1 MSEYDKPLVS
11 QDLDTPATV
20 SDNQVPPP
28 TNDSPQPVHQTQPYV
43 QPQPVP
49 QQQPYVQPQPVPTQ
63 QPYAQPYV
71 QPQVYAQQPLYP
83 QNPQFVQTQPVVTNQ
98 IVLPSQVVIPSGQ
111 GLRTSSTGMVCPSCK
126 NFINTRVETSFAC
139 CNFCCCCMTSPLCW
153 AGFQLIRGKDLIC
166 LDAKHTCPNCGTH
179 LGNYEAC

>member
-28 TNDSPQPVHQTQPYV
+28 TNDSPQPVPQTQPYV
-43 QPQPVP
+43 QP
-49 QQQPYVQPQPVPTQ
+49 
-63 QPYAQPYV
+63 
-71 QPQVYAQQPLYP
+71 
-83 QNPQFVQTQPVVTNQ
+83 QPVVTNQ

-126 NFINTRVETSFAC
+126 NFINTRVETSFSC

-179 LGNYEAC
+179 LGNYKAC

>member
-20 SDNQVPPP
+20 TNNQVPPP
-28 TNDSPQPVHQTQPYV
+28 TTTENLAQPVAQPV
-43 QPQPVP
+43 VQPVP
-49 QQQPYVQPQPVPTQ
+49 QQ

-71 QPQVYAQQPLYP
+71 QPQVYGQQPLYPQSYP

-98 IVLPSQVVIPSGQ
+98 IVLPNQVVIPTGT

-126 NFINTRVETSFAC
+126 NFVNTRVETSFAC
-139 CNFCCCCMTSPLCW
+139 CNFCCCCMTSPVCW
-153 AGFQLIRGKDLIC
+153 AFFQLIRGKDLIC

-179 LGNYEAC
+179 LGDYQAC